1 MKRWLLLDIRWSHC
15 TQNCIFYTYWR
26 LKTLTLRQKVVQN
39 LLIFVY
45 LFCPK
50 GRAIDSRI
58 TCLTKEW
65 LVVESCVLPH
75 WIAFLMLYWLVYNI
89 RSHFNELILTWSA
102 YFRGKTFLLLPWT
115 LGWSLCK
122 IPRIPRIILVPRKF
136 QERNKNT
143 SDEVKNILDDLGIR
157 LGKKIF

>member
-1 MKRWLLLDIRWSHC
+1 MWWKI
-15 TQNCIFYTYWR
+15 
-26 LKTLTLRQKVVQN
+26 VEN

-45 LFCPK
+45 LFCSK
-50 GRAIDSRI
+50 NGAIEFTKTLI
-58 TCLTKEW
+58 TQEW
-65 LVVESCVLPH
+65 LVVERCLTPR

-89 RSHFNELILTWSA
+89 RSHFNELILAWRA
-102 YFRGKTFLLLPWT
+102 YFRGKIFLLLPWT

-143 SDEVKNILDDLGIR
+143 SEEVKYILDGLGIR
-157 LGKKIF
+157 LGKKIFQILKYRVNLLAIFNGRLLFGVL